1 MHVRALIKAI
11 RNEYSSYYALESS
24 HHRRSLQI
32 FIFLCIR
39 EALSKAF
46 TTDLQAPM
54 HSRSSIKGVHNEYS
68 SYYAFERFHHRR
80 SQQILTLQCTRGA
93 LSKAF
98 TIDFQAP
105 MHSRA
110 PIKGIHNGFSPF
122 NAFEKLYQRH
132 SQRIFKLLCTR
143 ETLSEAFTTD
153 LHLPMHSRNSIKG
166 I

>member
-1 MHVRALIKAI
+1 
-11 RNEYSSYYALESS
+11 
-24 HHRRSLQI
+24 
-32 FIFLCIR
+32 
-39 EALSKAF
+39 
-46 TTDLQAPM
+46 M
-54 HSRSSIKGVHNEYS
+54 HSRSSIKGIHNRS
-68 SYYAFERFHHRR
+68 PPSYALEELYQGR
-80 SQQILTLQCTRGA
+80 SQRIFTLQCIRGA

-143 ETLSEAFTTD
+143 GALSKAFATD
-153 LHLPMHSRNSIKG
+153 LHLSMHLKTFIRG
-166 I
+166 